1 MLVHADEQIALTT
14 EHGLF
19 EWLNWGRLAR
29 GQALSDL
36 GRLKEAVPEME
47 SGLAA
52 FRQSGGAPMLPFADA
67 LLALGY
73 ARLGR
78 IDEAM
83 TALNE
88 VLTRVQRTGEKC
100 YLAEILRLKGDVTL
114 MGDGSATAQAGR
126 CFRQSLEVARAQAAR
141 WWELR
146 STVSLARLLRD
157 TNRRDKACAILAEI
171 YNWFTEGFD
180 TADLKDAK
188 ALLEEL

>member
-1 MLVHADEQIALTT
+1 MRSEESGHLFSLGHALTTGAGRTAALRREPERMLVHADDQIAFST

-19 EWLNWGRLAR
+19 EWLNWGRFGR
-29 GQALSDL
+29 GEALSDL

-52 FRQSGGAPMLPFADA
+52 FRQVGGAPMLQFAEA

-83 TALNE
+83 TALHE

-100 YLAEILRLKGDVTL
+100 YLA
-114 MGDGSATAQAGR
+114 
-126 CFRQSLEVARAQAAR
+126 
-141 WWELR
+141 
-146 STVSLARLLRD
+146 
-157 TNRRDKACAILAEI
+157 
-171 YNWFTEGFD
+171 
-180 TADLKDAK
+180 
-188 ALLEEL
+188 